1 MTPAPPPTPAPRSA
15 PAPTPRRLV
24 LTRHGESVGNVAATR
39 AEQEQ
44 SLVVDVATRD
54 ADTPLSPRG
63 EEQARALGAWLAAL
77 PAGERPEVVW
87 CSPYLR
93 TRQTAAIALEAAGL
107 ELPVRYDERLRDRE
121 LGVLDRL
128 TWRGVLDRHPQ
139 EAERRRHLGK
149 MYHRPPG
156 GESWADVALRLRAA
170 LGDLRVRDA
179 DRRVLVVVHDAV
191 VMLLRYVLEEMTEDE
206 LMEIVRGRSVHNASV
221 TRLDRTDDAGHPDG
235 ADATGH
241 GWRLV
246 AFDDVAH
253 LAALDAPVTEHEGTD
268 DTGG

>member
-1 MTPAPPPTPAPRSA
+1 MTPAPPPTPAPRSVPV
-15 PAPTPRRLV
+15 PAPRRLV

-44 SLVVDVATRD
+44 ALVVDVATRD

-77 PAGERPEVVW
+77 PAAERPEVVW

-93 TRQTAAIALEAAGL
+93 TRQTAAIALDAAGL

-121 LGVLDRL
+121 L
-128 TWRGVLDRHPQ
+128 GVLDRHPQ

-170 LGDLRVRDA
+170 LGDLQGRDA

-221 TRLDRTDDAGHPDG
+221 TRLDRADG
-235 ADATGH
+235 ADGD
-241 GWRLV
+241 WRLV
-246 AFDDVAH
+246 TFDDVAH
-253 LAALDAPVTEHEGTD
+253 LAALDAPVTEHEGTGN
-268 DTGG
+268 TGG